1 MCVVAP
7 SEILR
12 LCGIFAGA
20 ERAFQCIEVE
30 VEVLKLWS
38 ALLFFEAEVEVIVLV
53 NISLEAEVVAL
64 INVSLVFTE
73 KLCML
78 LSRSGERF

>member
-1 MCVVAP
+1 M
-7 SEILR
+7 
-12 LCGIFAGA
+12 
-20 ERAFQCIEVE
+20 
-30 VEVLKLWS
+30 LKLWS